1 MQVNID
7 TYSDF
12 VLLLIVLEI
21 QICAKAKQT
30 IFEMYVASSIQT
42 YQILKNKCQIYTKAC
57 REPPLNDLL
66 LNVQMRLEY

>member
-42 YQILKNKCQIYTKAC
+42 YQIIKTNVKYIP
-57 REPPLNDLL
+57 RHVGNLL
-66 LNVQMRLEY
+66 